1 MDMAQTQE
9 TQHALLIPWGHY
21 AQEIGLLTGIETV
34 KLNQKVYGIRRKR
47 K

>member
-1 MDMAQTQE
+1 MAQTQE
-9 TQHALLIPWGHY
+9 SQHALLIPWGHY